1 MFTHLIRHRMRHL
14 IRHLICIC
22 CLRVYNLLIYNP
34 QVCMFTHL
42 IRHRIRHLIRICCL
56 RVYNLLIYNRV
67 SGYSSM
73 IDLLRNLSYYHLVTI
88 PCLRSKHFKKPSPDL
103 SYYHLVTI
111 PSLRSIH
118 FKEPSPHPQVW
129 LIELIKIIGLF
140 CKRAVAASSGMTYRA
155 H

>member
-1 MFTHLIRHRMRHL
+1 
-14 IRHLICIC
+14 
-22 CLRVYNLLIYNP
+22 
-34 QVCMFTHL
+34 MFTHL

-118 FKEPSPHPQVW
+118 SKEPEDAATEPEDAATVKKGCGDGVNSSRRI
-129 LIELIKIIGLF
+129 LGYDMNLF
-140 CKRAVAASSGMTYRA
+140 ST
-155 H
+155 HL